1 MWLDITRWVEFTL
14 GPLKKPPGFVNVLTS
29 YLLGWG
35 ITENIKINY
44 EFSFNQNLDEN
55 NSWNENKLKNFFQG
69 ELFSFQNVFHEN
81 IFIDSFIEPYYFE
94 AF

>member
-1 MWLDITRWVEFTL
+1 MWFDVTRWVEFTL
-14 GPLKKPPGFVNVLTS
+14 GPLENPPGFVKVLTS

-44 EFSFNQNLDEN
+44 EFSFNQIIDEN
-55 NSWNENKLKNFFQG
+55 KFKNFFQG

-81 IFIDSFIEPYYFE
+81 IFIDSFIEPYYFA